1 MSKKKPTY
9 QDLEKL
15 IATLKSEN
23 EILQNHDRFNM
34 LLKASDDMI
43 TIHQPDGK
51 YLYYNGPI
59 CYTIKAEDI
68 VGKMPN
74 DLFNKDISDILM
86 ETFEKV
92 KETGKS
98 ETIEVLLDWLGEKK
112 WFSEYIYPFKNAEGE
127 VIEIVKVCKDI
138 HHRKIAE
145 QKIENQNKAL
155 IKSKKALKASNE
167 EYLQLNKELFDS
179 NKKLTKAKDIIEKSE
194 VNLRTLM
201 NTIPDLIWLKSVDG
215 KYLFVNNRFE
225 DFFGAKEYDIIG
237 KTDYD
242 FVDKELADSFRKHD
256 KNAMSNGVPTVNE
269 EYIVFANDN
278 HGELLETTKVPVL
291 SKNNDIIG
299 VLGIGKDITEK
310 RKVEKVLKASNKELL
325 KSNKQLSKAKDIIEK
340 SEVNLRTLINNIP
353 DLIWLKSVDGK
364 FLFVN
369 HRIEDLFCKKEIDI
383 IGKTD
388 YDFVDKELAD
398 FFRKNDKKAMSNGFP
413 TVNEEF
419 VVFEND
425 NHGELLET
433 TKIPVLSKN
442 KEIIGTLGIGRDIT
456 EQRKAEK
463 ELIAEKE
470 KAESNEKKL
479 QSANDRYQLF
489 NEALNKSNK
498 ELIIVKNKIKDSEV
512 KFRAIFDHS
521 KDAIVVTK
529 NGIGVLFNPAYL
541 KLFGYDSVSDLVG
554 KKVANQVSKKEREK
568 VTNLILNRN
577 KGVSESISYES
588 IGLKK
593 NGEEFNYEISVS
605 PYNIENKKY
614 SLGIIRDI
622 TERKLTQNELEIKT
636 LKLKELNKSLNQ
648 AQKISNIGNW
658 EWHID
663 SDTAVWSDEMY
674 KIYGVSK
681 DTFYPS
687 HKNVAKTILP
697 ADIAKVEQG
706 INSLL
711 NGKIF
716 TPFEFRI
723 KRPSG
728 EIRDIRIISIEK
740 KSDFSFFGVTKDIT
754 NQKRIEDEKLKAAFK
769 LEKTKNELNEAQKLT
784 QIGSWLLHPTNKKM
798 KWSEETF
805 HIWGFDPYQN
815 IPKYTKIIKLIHSD
829 DVELF
834 SNSVDEASMM
844 GTPFDIKFRVS
855 IPNQGQKII
864 KSICKPVLDDSGNV
878 MHLKGTNQDITAQVR
893 QQEKVLSYGAES
905 RAMKSAVDAGW
916 SSAEYTIDGTI
927 LKANKNFVKD
937 FGYSSQKE
945 LIGKHHRIFYGSNC
959 KNDNNY
965 QDFWTNLAKGKEQK
979 GEFKRIKKDGTSIWI
994 NANYTPV
1001 KDVNGTYYKVIKIAN
1016 NISEMVKHRYEV
1028 AAIANEL
1035 RQFIETANA
1044 PIFGIDNHG
1053 LVNEWNQT
1061 SEKITGFKKAE
1072 VLGKDLVKTYITRG
1086 YQTSVKKVLDNAL
1099 LGKQTAN
1106 YEFPLFAK
1114 NGTRVMVLLN
1124 SSTRR
1129 DINGKIIG
1137 VLGVGQDITQIDKLR
1152 TISDSIAKEL
1162 LQFIETAN
1170 APIFGIDNQGLVN
1183 EWNRTSEKITGFK
1196 KEEVLG
1202 KNLVKTYI
1210 TKDYQKSVKK
1220 VLDDAL
1226 LGKETA
1232 NYEFPLFAKNGTRV
1246 MVLLNS
1252 STRRDTNGQIIG
1264 VLGVG
1269 QDITQIDK
1277 LRTISDSI
1285 AKELRQFIETANAP
1299 IFGIDNQGNINE
1311 WNQNSEKVTG
1321 FKKEEVL
1328 GKDLVETY
1336 ITQDYQKAV
1345 KKVLDDALLGKE
1357 TTNYELPLFAKDGT
1371 RLMILFNSST
1381 RRDNNGQIIGVLGV
1395 GQDITE
1401 LDSYRN
1407 DLEIKVN
1414 ERTLKLN
1421 ESLEKQKELNELKS
1435 RFVSTA
1441 SHEFRTPLSAI
1452 NFAAGSIK
1460 KYWTKMEPVMIDK
1473 KLHKIEDQVLHMTKL
1488 LDDVLV
1494 VGQAD
1499 VGKMLNKPISI
1510 NLGNFIYE
1518 IIEEINN
1525 SRNQSHEI
1533 ILIDNA
1539 NLIKSSIYIDEKL
1552 GRNIF
1557 INLVDNAVKFSPN
1570 SKKVLVELLLEKKH
1584 TVIKIQDFGI
1594 GIPKLELKKIFTPFT
1609 RGENVDLIQ
1618 GTGLGLSIVKEA
1630 VKLAGGEIN
1639 VESTVKKGTT
1649 FIVKIPKKINSINGV

>member
-1 MSKKKPTY
+1 
-9 QDLEKL
+9 
-15 IATLKSEN
+15 
-23 EILQNHDRFNM
+23 M
-34 LLKASDDMI
+34 LLQASDDMI
-43 TIHQPDGK
+43 TIHHPNGK

-74 DLFNKDISDILM
+74 DLFNKDISDTLM
-86 ETFEKV
+86 ETFKKV

-138 HHRKIAE
+138 HQRKIAE
-145 QKIENQNKAL
+145 QEIENQNKAL
-155 IKSKKALKASNE
+155 IKSEKALKASNE
-167 EYLQLNKELFDS
+167 EYLKLNKELHKS
-179 NKKLTKAKDIIEKSE
+179 NKKLSTAKGIIEKSE
-194 VNLRTLM
+194 ANLRTLM

-225 DFFGAKEYDIIG
+225 DFFGAKEQAIIG

-242 FVDKELADSFRKHD
+242 FVDKELAESFREHD
-256 KNAMSNGVPTVNE
+256 KNAMFNGAPTINE

-291 SKNNDIIG
+291 SKDKDIIG

-310 RKVEKVLKASNKELL
+310 RKAEKALKASNEEYLQLNKELNA
-325 KSNKQLSKAKDIIEK
+325 SNKQLSAAKAILEK
-340 SEVNLRTLINNIP
+340 SELNLRTLINTIP
-353 DLIWLKSVDGK
+353 DLIWLKSIDGRY
-364 FLFVN
+364 LFIN
-369 HRIEDLFCKKEIDI
+369 NRTEDFFGAKEKNIIEKIDH
-383 IGKTD
+383 
-388 YDFVDKELAD
+388 DFVDKELAD
-398 FFRKNDKKAMSNGFP
+398 SFRKSDRLAIKNGVP
-413 TVNEEF
+413 IINEQLLTF
-419 VVFEND
+419 AND
-425 NHGELLET
+425 NHSELLKI
-433 TKIPVLSKN
+433 TKVPVLSKD
-442 KEIIGTLGIGRDIT
+442 KEILGVLGIGHDIT

-463 ELIAEKE
+463 ELEAKTAKLDELNKSLNLAQKISNVGNWEWNIELDEAEWSDEMYQIYGVKKGAFYPSYKNILQTILPKDINNVEQGLSLLLNDKPFVSLEFRIQRPSGEIRDLLLLSAEKKSKHIIFGVTKDITLQKKREKEKLNYLLNLEITKKELILEKE

-479 QSANDRYQLF
+479 KKANKRYQLF

-498 ELIIVKNKIKDSEV
+498 ELINVKNKIKDSEV

-521 KDAIVVTK
+521 TDAIVVTK
-529 NGIGVLFNPAYL
+529 NGIGVLFNSAYL
-541 KLFGYDSVSDLVG
+541 KLFGYESLNDLIG
-554 KKVANQVSKKEREK
+554 KKVINQVSEKEREK
-568 VTNLILNRN
+568 VTNLIVNRN
-577 KGVSESISYES
+577 KGISKSISYES
-588 IGLKK
+588 VGLKK

-605 PYNIENKKY
+605 PYTLENKRY

-648 AQKISNIGNW
+648 AQKISNTGNW

-697 ADIAKVEQG
+697 ADTAKVEQG

-716 TPFEFRI
+716 APFEFRI

-728 EIRDIRIISIEK
+728 EVRNVLVISIEK

-754 NQKRIEDEKLKAAFK
+754 NQKKIEGEKLKAAFK
-769 LEKTKNELNEAQKLT
+769 LEKTKNELNEAQKLA

-805 HIWGFDPYQN
+805 HIWGFDPNQN

-834 SNSVDEASMM
+834 NNSVNEASMM

-855 IPNQGQKII
+855 IPNQGKKVI

-878 MHLKGTNQDITAQVR
+878 MHLKGTNQDITAQVK
-893 QQEKVLSYGAES
+893 QQEKVLSFGAES

-916 SSAEYTIDGTI
+916 SSAEFSIDGTI
-927 LKANKNFVKD
+927 LKANKNFVTD

-945 LIGKHHRIFYGSNC
+945 IIGKHHKIFYESDYENS
-959 KNDNNY
+959 DNY
-965 QDFWTNLAKGKEQK
+965 EDFWKNLASGKEQK
-979 GEFKRIKKDGTSIWI
+979 GEFKRIKKDGNSIWI

-1001 KDVNGTYYKVIKIAN
+1001 KDINGTYYKVIKIAN
-1016 NISEMVKHRYEV
+1016 NISEMVKNRFEV
-1028 AAIANEL
+1028 TAIANEL

-1044 PIFGIDNHG
+1044 PIFGIDNQG

-1061 SEKITGFKKAE
+1061 SEKITGFKKEE
-1072 VLGKDLVKTYITRG
+1072 VLGKGLVETYINKD
-1086 YQTSVKKVLDNAL
+1086 YQKSVKQVLDNAL
-1099 LGKQTAN
+1099 LGKETTN

-1129 DINGKIIG
+1129 DMDGHIIG
-1137 VLGVGQDITQIDKLR
+1137 VLGVGQDITQIDNLR
-1152 TISDSIAKEL
+1152 TIS
-1162 LQFIETAN
+1162 
-1170 APIFGIDNQGLVN
+1170 V
-1183 EWNRTSEKITGFK
+1183 
-1196 KEEVLG
+1196 
-1202 KNLVKTYI
+1202 
-1210 TKDYQKSVKK
+1210 
-1220 VLDDAL
+1220 
-1226 LGKETA
+1226 
-1232 NYEFPLFAKNGTRV
+1232 
-1246 MVLLNS
+1246 
-1252 STRRDTNGQIIG
+1252 
-1264 VLGVG
+1264 
-1269 QDITQIDK
+1269 
-1277 LRTISDSI
+1277 SI

-1299 IFGIDNQGNINE
+1299 IFGIDYQGNINE
-1311 WNQNSEKVTG
+1311 WNQTSEKITG

-1336 ITQDYQKAV
+1336 ITRDYQKAV
-1345 KKVLDDALLGKE
+1345 RKVLDDALLGKE
-1357 TTNYELPLFAKDGT
+1357 TANYELPLFAKNGT
-1371 RLMILFNSST
+1371 RVMILFNSST
-1381 RRDNNGQIIGVLGV
+1381 RRDTNGHITGVLGV

-1407 DLEIKVN
+1407 ELEIKVN

-1525 SRNQSHEI
+1525 SRNKSHEI
-1533 ILIDNA
+1533 VLIDDA
-1539 NLIKSSIYIDEKL
+1539 DLIKSSIYIDEKL

-1557 INLVDNAVKFSPN
+1557 INLLDNALKFSPDA
-1570 SKKVLVELLLEKKH
+1570 KKVIVELVSEKKY
-1584 TVIKIQDFGI
+1584 TVITIQDFGI
-1594 GIPKLELKKIFTPFT
+1594 GIPELELENIFTPFT

-1639 VESTVKKGTT
+1639 VKSTVKNGTT
-1649 FIVKIPKKINSINGV
+1649 FIVKIPQNINSINGV

>member
-15 IATLKSEN
+15 IVTLKSEKK
-23 EILQNHDRFNM
+23 LQQNNDRFDM
-34 LLKASDDMI
+34 LLQASDDMI
-43 TIHQPDGK
+43 TVHHPDGK
-51 YLYYNGPI
+51 YIYYNGPK
-59 CYTIKAEDI
+59 CYAITTEDI

-74 DLFNKDISDILM
+74 ELFNKDVSDTLM
-86 ETFEKV
+86 ETFKKV

-112 WFSEYIYPFKNAEGE
+112 WFSEYIYPYKNAEGE

-138 HHRKIAE
+138 HQRKIIE
-145 QKIENQNKAL
+145 QEIENQNKAL
-155 IKSKKALKASNE
+155 IKSEKALKASNEKYLTLNKELHKSNKKLSKAKDIIEKSEANIRTLMNTIPDLIWLKSVDGKYLFVNNRFEDFFGAKEQAIIGKTDYDFVDKELAESFREHDKNAMFNGAPTINEEYTVFANDNHGELLETTKVPVLSKDKDIIGVLGIGKDITEKRKVEKALKASNE
-167 EYLQLNKELFDS
+167 EYLQLNKELLKT
-179 NKKLTKAKDIIEKSE
+179 NKQLNTAKDIIEKSE
-194 VNLRTLM
+194 VNLRTLI
-201 NTIPDLIWLKSVDG
+201 NNIPDLIWLKSVDG

-269 EYIVFANDN
+269 E
-278 HGELLETTKVPVL
+278 
-291 SKNNDIIG
+291 
-299 VLGIGKDITEK
+299 
-310 RKVEKVLKASNKELL
+310 
-325 KSNKQLSKAKDIIEK
+325 
-340 SEVNLRTLINNIP
+340 
-353 DLIWLKSVDGK
+353 
-364 FLFVN
+364 
-369 HRIEDLFCKKEIDI
+369 
-383 IGKTD
+383 
-388 YDFVDKELAD
+388 
-398 FFRKNDKKAMSNGFP
+398 
-413 TVNEEF
+413 F

-442 KEIIGTLGIGRDIT
+442 KDIIGVLGIGRDIT

-521 KDAIVVTK
+521 TDAIVVTK

-541 KLFGYDSVSDLVG
+541 KLFGYDRVSDLVG
-554 KKVANQVSKKEREK
+554 KKVTNQVSKKEREK
-568 VTNLILNRN
+568 VTNLIVNRN
-577 KGVSESISYES
+577 KGISESISYES

-605 PYNIENKKY
+605 PYNIENKRY

-697 ADIAKVEQG
+697 ADTPKLEQG

-728 EIRDIRIISIEK
+728 EIRNLCVISIEK

-769 LEKTKNELNEAQKLT
+769 LEKTKNELNEAQKLA

-927 LKANKNFVKD
+927 LKANKNYVKD

-1016 NISEMVKHRYEV
+1016 NISEMVNSRLEV
-1028 AAIANEL
+1028 TAIANEL
-1035 RQFIETANA
+1035 R
-1044 PIFGIDNHG
+1044 
-1053 LVNEWNQT
+1053 
-1061 SEKITGFKKAE
+1061 
-1072 VLGKDLVKTYITRG
+1072 
-1086 YQTSVKKVLDNAL
+1086 
-1099 LGKQTAN
+1099 
-1106 YEFPLFAK
+1106 
-1114 NGTRVMVLLN
+1114 
-1124 SSTRR
+1124 
-1129 DINGKIIG
+1129 
-1137 VLGVGQDITQIDKLR
+1137 
-1152 TISDSIAKEL
+1152 
-1162 LQFIETAN
+1162 QFIETAN

-1183 EWNRTSEKITGFK
+1183 EWNQTSEKITGFK

-1202 KNLVKTYI
+1202 KDLVETYI
-1210 TKDYQKSVKK
+1210 TKDYQISVKK

-1226 LGKETA
+1226 LGKETT

-1311 WNQNSEKVTG
+1311 WNQNSEKITG

-1328 GKDLVETY
+1328 GKDLVEMY
-1336 ITQDYQKAV
+1336 ITRDYQKAV
-1345 KKVLDDALLGKE
+1345 RKVLDDALQGKE

-1371 RLMILFNSST
+1371 RLMVLFNSST

-1407 DLEIKVN
+1407 ELEIKVN

-1525 SRNQSHEI
+1525 SRNKSHEI
-1533 ILIDNA
+1533 ILIDDA
-1539 NLIKSSIYIDEKL
+1539 DLIKSSIYIDEKL

-1557 INLVDNAVKFSPN
+1557 INLLDNALKFSPGA
-1570 SKKVLVELLLEKKH
+1570 KKVVVELISEKKY
-1584 TVIKIQDFGI
+1584 TVITIQDFGI
-1594 GIPKLELKKIFTPFT
+1594 GIPELELDNIFSPFT

-1639 VESTVKKGTT
+1639 VNSSVESGTIFT
-1649 FIVKIPKKINSINGV
+1649 VKIPKKINSINGV

>member
-15 IATLKSEN
+15 IVTLKSEKK
-23 EILQNHDRFNM
+23 LQQNNDRFDM
-34 LLKASDDMI
+34 LLQASDDMI
-43 TIHQPDGK
+43 TVHHPDGK
-51 YLYYNGPI
+51 YLYYNGPK
-59 CYTIKAEDI
+59 CYAITTEDI

-74 DLFNKDISDILM
+74 ELFNKDVSDTLM
-86 ETFEKV
+86 ETFKKV
-92 KETGKS
+92 KETGESK
-98 ETIEVLLDWLGEKK
+98 TIEVLLDWLGEKK
-112 WFSEYIYPFKNAEGE
+112 WFSEYIYPYKNAEGE
-127 VIEIVKVCKDI
+127 VIEIVKICKDI
-138 HHRKIAE
+138 HQRKIIE
-145 QKIENQNKAL
+145 QEIENQNKAL
-155 IKSKKALKASNE
+155 IKSEKALKASNEKYLTLNKELHKSNKKLSKAKDIIEKSEANIRTLMNTIPDLIWLKSVDGKYLFVNNRFEDFFGAKEQAIIGKTDYDFVDKELAESFREHDKNAMFNGAPTINEEYTVFANDNHGELLETTKVPVLSKDKDIIGVLGIGKDITEKRKVEKALKASNE
-167 EYLQLNKELFDS
+167 EYLQLNKELLKT
-179 NKKLTKAKDIIEKSE
+179 NKQLNTAKDIIEKSE
-194 VNLRTLM
+194 VNLRTLI
-201 NTIPDLIWLKSVDG
+201 NNIPDLIWLKSVDG

-269 EYIVFANDN
+269 E
-278 HGELLETTKVPVL
+278 
-291 SKNNDIIG
+291 
-299 VLGIGKDITEK
+299 
-310 RKVEKVLKASNKELL
+310 
-325 KSNKQLSKAKDIIEK
+325 
-340 SEVNLRTLINNIP
+340 
-353 DLIWLKSVDGK
+353 
-364 FLFVN
+364 
-369 HRIEDLFCKKEIDI
+369 
-383 IGKTD
+383 
-388 YDFVDKELAD
+388 
-398 FFRKNDKKAMSNGFP
+398 
-413 TVNEEF
+413 F

-442 KEIIGTLGIGRDIT
+442 KDIIGVLGIGRDIT

-521 KDAIVVTK
+521 TDAIVVTK

-541 KLFGYDSVSDLVG
+541 KLFGYDRVSDLVG
-554 KKVANQVSKKEREK
+554 KKVTNQVSKKEREK
-568 VTNLILNRN
+568 VTNLIVNRN
-577 KGVSESISYES
+577 KGISESISYES

-605 PYNIENKKY
+605 PYNIENKRY

-697 ADIAKVEQG
+697 ADTPKLEQG

-728 EIRDIRIISIEK
+728 EIRNLCVISIEK

-769 LEKTKNELNEAQKLT
+769 LEKTKNELNEAQKLA

-927 LKANKNFVKD
+927 LKANKNYVKD

-1016 NISEMVKHRYEV
+1016 NISEMVNSRLEV
-1028 AAIANEL
+1028 TAIANEL
-1035 RQFIETANA
+1035 R
-1044 PIFGIDNHG
+1044 
-1053 LVNEWNQT
+1053 
-1061 SEKITGFKKAE
+1061 
-1072 VLGKDLVKTYITRG
+1072 
-1086 YQTSVKKVLDNAL
+1086 
-1099 LGKQTAN
+1099 
-1106 YEFPLFAK
+1106 
-1114 NGTRVMVLLN
+1114 
-1124 SSTRR
+1124 
-1129 DINGKIIG
+1129 
-1137 VLGVGQDITQIDKLR
+1137 
-1152 TISDSIAKEL
+1152 
-1162 LQFIETAN
+1162 QFIETAN

-1183 EWNRTSEKITGFK
+1183 EWNQTSEKITGFK

-1202 KNLVKTYI
+1202 KDLVETYI
-1210 TKDYQKSVKK
+1210 TKDYQISVKK

-1226 LGKETA
+1226 LGKETT

-1311 WNQNSEKVTG
+1311 WNQNSEKITG

-1328 GKDLVETY
+1328 GKDLVEMY
-1336 ITQDYQKAV
+1336 ITRDYQKAV
-1345 KKVLDDALLGKE
+1345 RKVLDDALQGKE

-1371 RLMILFNSST
+1371 RLMVLFNSST

-1407 DLEIKVN
+1407 ELEIKVN

-1525 SRNQSHEI
+1525 SRNKSHEI
-1533 ILIDNA
+1533 ILIDDA
-1539 NLIKSSIYIDEKL
+1539 DLIKSSIYIDEKL

-1557 INLVDNAVKFSPN
+1557 INLLDNALKFSPGA
-1570 SKKVLVELLLEKKH
+1570 KKVVVELISEKKY
-1584 TVIKIQDFGI
+1584 TVITIQDFGI
-1594 GIPKLELKKIFTPFT
+1594 GIPELELDNIFSPFT

-1639 VESTVKKGTT
+1639 VNSSVESGTIFT
-1649 FIVKIPKKINSINGV
+1649 VKIPKKINSINGV

>member
-15 IATLKSEN
+15 IVTLKSEKK
-23 EILQNHDRFNM
+23 LQQNNDRFNM
-34 LLKASDDMI
+34 LLQASDDMI
-43 TIHQPDGK
+43 TVHHPDGK
-51 YLYYNGPI
+51 YLYYNGPK
-59 CYTIKAEDI
+59 CYAITTEDI

-74 DLFNKDISDILM
+74 ELFNKDVSDTLM
-86 ETFEKV
+86 ETFKKV
-92 KETGKS
+92 KETGESK
-98 ETIEVLLDWLGEKK
+98 TIEVLLDWLGEKK
-112 WFSEYIYPFKNAEGE
+112 WFSEYIYPYKNAEGE
-127 VIEIVKVCKDI
+127 VVEIVKICKDI
-138 HHRKIAE
+138 HQRKIVE
-145 QKIENQNKAL
+145 QEIENQNKAL
-155 IKSKKALKASNE
+155 IKSEKALKASNE
-167 EYLQLNKELFDS
+167 KYLTLNKELHKS
-179 NKKLTKAKDIIEKSE
+179 NKQLSTAKDIIEKSE
-194 VNLRTLM
+194 ANLRTLM

-225 DFFGAKEYDIIG
+225 DFFGAKEQAIIG

-242 FVDKELADSFRKHD
+242 FVDKELAEFFREHD
-256 KNAMSNGVPTVNE
+256 KNAMSNGAPTVNE

-291 SKNNDIIG
+291 SKNKDIIG

-310 RKVEKVLKASNKELL
+310 RKAEKALKASNEEYLQLNKELL
-325 KSNKQLSKAKDIIEK
+325 KTNKQLSTAKDIIEK

-353 DLIWLKSVDGK
+353 DLIWLKSVDGRY
-364 FLFVN
+364 LFIN
-369 HRIEDLFCKKEIDI
+369 NRTEDFFGAKEKNIIEKIDH
-383 IGKTD
+383 
-388 YDFVDKELAD
+388 DFVDKKLAD
-398 FFRKNDKKAMSNGFP
+398 SFRKSDRLAIKNGVP
-413 TVNEEF
+413 IINEQLLTF
-419 VVFEND
+419 AND
-425 NHGELLET
+425 NHSELLKI
-433 TKIPVLSKN
+433 TKVPVLSKD
-442 KEIIGTLGIGRDIT
+442 KEILGVLGIGHDIT

-521 KDAIVVTK
+521 TDAIVVTK

-541 KLFGYDSVSDLVG
+541 KLFGYDRVSDLVG
-554 KKVANQVSKKEREK
+554 KKVTNQVSKKEREK
-568 VTNLILNRN
+568 VTNLIVNRN
-577 KGVSESISYES
+577 KGISESISYES

-605 PYNIENKKY
+605 PYNIENKRY

-697 ADIAKVEQG
+697 ADTPKLEQG

-728 EIRDIRIISIEK
+728 EIRNLCVISIEK

-769 LEKTKNELNEAQKLT
+769 LEKTKNELNEAQKLA

-945 LIGKHHRIFYGSNC
+945 LIGKHHKIFYEPNC
-959 KNDNNY
+959 KNRNNY
-965 QDFWTNLAKGKEQK
+965 KDFWTNLARGKEQK

-1016 NISEMVKHRYEV
+1016 NISEMVNSRLEV
-1028 AAIANEL
+1028 TAIANEL
-1035 RQFIETANA
+1035 R
-1044 PIFGIDNHG
+1044 
-1053 LVNEWNQT
+1053 
-1061 SEKITGFKKAE
+1061 
-1072 VLGKDLVKTYITRG
+1072 
-1086 YQTSVKKVLDNAL
+1086 
-1099 LGKQTAN
+1099 
-1106 YEFPLFAK
+1106 
-1114 NGTRVMVLLN
+1114 
-1124 SSTRR
+1124 
-1129 DINGKIIG
+1129 
-1137 VLGVGQDITQIDKLR
+1137 
-1152 TISDSIAKEL
+1152 
-1162 LQFIETAN
+1162 QFIETAN

-1183 EWNRTSEKITGFK
+1183 EWNQTSEKITGFK

-1202 KNLVKTYI
+1202 KDLVETYI
-1210 TKDYQKSVKK
+1210 TKDYQISVKK

-1226 LGKETA
+1226 LGKETT

-1311 WNQNSEKVTG
+1311 WNQNSEKITG

-1328 GKDLVETY
+1328 GNDLVETY
-1336 ITQDYQKAV
+1336 ITKDYQKAV
-1345 KKVLDDALLGKE
+1345 RKVLDDALQGKE

-1371 RLMILFNSST
+1371 RLMVLFNSST

-1407 DLEIKVN
+1407 ELEIKVN

-1525 SRNQSHEI
+1525 SRNKSHEI
-1533 ILIDNA
+1533 ILIDDA
-1539 NLIKSSIYIDEKL
+1539 DLIKSSIYIDEKL

-1557 INLVDNAVKFSPN
+1557 INLLDNALKFSPDA
-1570 SKKVLVELLLEKKH
+1570 KKVVVELISEKKY
-1584 TVIKIQDFGI
+1584 TIITIQDFGI
-1594 GIPKLELKKIFTPFT
+1594 GIPELELENIFSPFT

-1639 VESTVKKGTT
+1639 VNSSVESGTIFT
-1649 FIVKIPKKINSINGV
+1649 VKIPKT

>member
-15 IATLKSEN
+15 IVTLKSEKK
-23 EILQNHDRFNM
+23 LQQNNDRFDM
-34 LLKASDDMI
+34 LLQASDDMI
-43 TIHQPDGK
+43 TVHHPDGK
-51 YLYYNGPI
+51 YIYYNGPK
-59 CYTIKAEDI
+59 CYAITTEDI

-74 DLFNKDISDILM
+74 ELFNKDVSDTLM
-86 ETFEKV
+86 ETFKKV
-92 KETGKS
+92 KETGESK
-98 ETIEVLLDWLGEKK
+98 TIEVLLDWLGEKK
-112 WFSEYIYPFKNAEGE
+112 WFSEYIYPYKNAEGE

-138 HHRKIAE
+138 HQRKIIE
-145 QKIENQNKAL
+145 QEIENQNKAL
-155 IKSKKALKASNE
+155 IKSEKALKASNEKYLTLNKELHKSNKKLSKAKDIIEKSEANIRTLMNTIPDLIWLKSVDGKYLFVNNRFEDFFGAKEQAIIGKTDYDFVDKELAESFREHDKNAMFNGAPTINEEYTVFANDNHGELLETTKVPVLSKDKDIIGVLGIGKDITEKRKVEKALKASNE
-167 EYLQLNKELFDS
+167 EYLQLNKELLKT
-179 NKKLTKAKDIIEKSE
+179 NKQLNTAKDIIEKSE
-194 VNLRTLM
+194 VNLRTLI
-201 NTIPDLIWLKSVDG
+201 NNIPDLIWLKSVDG

-269 EYIVFANDN
+269 E
-278 HGELLETTKVPVL
+278 
-291 SKNNDIIG
+291 
-299 VLGIGKDITEK
+299 
-310 RKVEKVLKASNKELL
+310 
-325 KSNKQLSKAKDIIEK
+325 
-340 SEVNLRTLINNIP
+340 
-353 DLIWLKSVDGK
+353 
-364 FLFVN
+364 
-369 HRIEDLFCKKEIDI
+369 
-383 IGKTD
+383 
-388 YDFVDKELAD
+388 
-398 FFRKNDKKAMSNGFP
+398 
-413 TVNEEF
+413 F

-442 KEIIGTLGIGRDIT
+442 KDIIGVLGIGRDIT

-521 KDAIVVTK
+521 TDAIVVTK

-554 KKVANQVSKKEREK
+554 KKVTNQVSKKEREK
-568 VTNLILNRN
+568 VTNLIVNRN
-577 KGVSESISYES
+577 KGISESISYES

-605 PYNIENKKY
+605 PYNIENKRY

-697 ADIAKVEQG
+697 ADTPKLEQG

-728 EIRDIRIISIEK
+728 EIRNLCVISIEK

-769 LEKTKNELNEAQKLT
+769 LEKTKNELNEAQKLA

-927 LKANKNFVKD
+927 LKANKNYVKD

-1016 NISEMVKHRYEV
+1016 NISEMVNSRLEV
-1028 AAIANEL
+1028 TAIANEL
-1035 RQFIETANA
+1035 R
-1044 PIFGIDNHG
+1044 
-1053 LVNEWNQT
+1053 
-1061 SEKITGFKKAE
+1061 
-1072 VLGKDLVKTYITRG
+1072 
-1086 YQTSVKKVLDNAL
+1086 
-1099 LGKQTAN
+1099 
-1106 YEFPLFAK
+1106 
-1114 NGTRVMVLLN
+1114 
-1124 SSTRR
+1124 
-1129 DINGKIIG
+1129 
-1137 VLGVGQDITQIDKLR
+1137 
-1152 TISDSIAKEL
+1152 
-1162 LQFIETAN
+1162 QFIETAN

-1183 EWNRTSEKITGFK
+1183 EWNQTSEKITGFK

-1202 KNLVKTYI
+1202 KDLVETYI
-1210 TKDYQKSVKK
+1210 TKDYQISVKK

-1226 LGKETA
+1226 LGKETT

-1311 WNQNSEKVTG
+1311 WNQNSEKITG

-1328 GKDLVETY
+1328 GKDLVEMY
-1336 ITQDYQKAV
+1336 ITRDYQKAV
-1345 KKVLDDALLGKE
+1345 RKVLDDALQGKE

-1371 RLMILFNSST
+1371 RLMVLFNSST

-1407 DLEIKVN
+1407 ELEIKVN

-1525 SRNQSHEI
+1525 SRNKSHEI
-1533 ILIDNA
+1533 ILIDDA
-1539 NLIKSSIYIDEKL
+1539 DLIKSSIYIDEKL

-1557 INLVDNAVKFSPN
+1557 INLLDNALKFSPGA
-1570 SKKVLVELLLEKKH
+1570 KKVVVELISEKKY
-1584 TVIKIQDFGI
+1584 TVITIQDFGI
-1594 GIPKLELKKIFTPFT
+1594 GIPELELDNIFSPFT

-1639 VESTVKKGTT
+1639 VNSSVESGTIFT
-1649 FIVKIPKKINSINGV
+1649 VKIPKKINSINGV

>member
-15 IATLKSEN
+15 IVTLKSEKK
-23 EILQNHDRFNM
+23 LQQNNDRFDM
-34 LLKASDDMI
+34 LLQASDDMI
-43 TIHQPDGK
+43 TVHHPDGK
-51 YLYYNGPI
+51 YIYYNGPK
-59 CYTIKAEDI
+59 CYAITTEDI

-74 DLFNKDISDILM
+74 ELFNKDVSDTLM
-86 ETFEKV
+86 ETFKKV
-92 KETGKS
+92 KETGESK
-98 ETIEVLLDWLGEKK
+98 TIEVLLDWLGEKK
-112 WFSEYIYPFKNAEGE
+112 WFSEYIYPYKNAEGE
-127 VIEIVKVCKDI
+127 VIEIVKICKDI
-138 HHRKIAE
+138 HQRKIVE
-145 QKIENQNKAL
+145 QEIENQNKAL
-155 IKSKKALKASNE
+155 IKSEKALKASNEKYLTLNKELHKSNKKLSKAKDIIEKSEANIRTLMNTIPDLIWLKSVDGKYLFVNNRFEDFFGAKEQAIIGKTDYDFVDKELAESFREHDKNAMFNGAPTINEEYTVFANDNHGELLETTKVPVLSKDKDIIGVLGIGKDITEKRKVEKALKASNE
-167 EYLQLNKELFDS
+167 EYLQLNKELLKT
-179 NKKLTKAKDIIEKSE
+179 NKQLNTAKDIIEKSE
-194 VNLRTLM
+194 VNLRTLI
-201 NTIPDLIWLKSVDG
+201 NNIPDLIWLKSVDG

-269 EYIVFANDN
+269 E
-278 HGELLETTKVPVL
+278 
-291 SKNNDIIG
+291 
-299 VLGIGKDITEK
+299 
-310 RKVEKVLKASNKELL
+310 
-325 KSNKQLSKAKDIIEK
+325 
-340 SEVNLRTLINNIP
+340 
-353 DLIWLKSVDGK
+353 
-364 FLFVN
+364 
-369 HRIEDLFCKKEIDI
+369 
-383 IGKTD
+383 
-388 YDFVDKELAD
+388 
-398 FFRKNDKKAMSNGFP
+398 
-413 TVNEEF
+413 F

-442 KEIIGTLGIGRDIT
+442 KDIIGVLGIGRDIT

-521 KDAIVVTK
+521 TDAIVVTK

-541 KLFGYDSVSDLVG
+541 KLFGYDRVSDLVG
-554 KKVANQVSKKEREK
+554 KKVTNQVSKKEREK
-568 VTNLILNRN
+568 VTNLIVNRN
-577 KGVSESISYES
+577 KGISESISYES

-605 PYNIENKKY
+605 PYNIENKRY

-697 ADIAKVEQG
+697 ADTPKLEQG

-728 EIRDIRIISIEK
+728 EIRNLCVISIEK

-769 LEKTKNELNEAQKLT
+769 LEKTKNELNEAQKLA

-927 LKANKNFVKD
+927 LKANKNYVKD

-1016 NISEMVKHRYEV
+1016 NISEMVNSRLEV
-1028 AAIANEL
+1028 TAIANEL
-1035 RQFIETANA
+1035 R
-1044 PIFGIDNHG
+1044 
-1053 LVNEWNQT
+1053 
-1061 SEKITGFKKAE
+1061 
-1072 VLGKDLVKTYITRG
+1072 
-1086 YQTSVKKVLDNAL
+1086 
-1099 LGKQTAN
+1099 
-1106 YEFPLFAK
+1106 
-1114 NGTRVMVLLN
+1114 
-1124 SSTRR
+1124 
-1129 DINGKIIG
+1129 
-1137 VLGVGQDITQIDKLR
+1137 
-1152 TISDSIAKEL
+1152 
-1162 LQFIETAN
+1162 QFIETAN

-1183 EWNRTSEKITGFK
+1183 EWNQTSEKITGFK

-1202 KNLVKTYI
+1202 KDLVETYI
-1210 TKDYQKSVKK
+1210 TKDYQISVKK

-1226 LGKETA
+1226 LGKETT

-1311 WNQNSEKVTG
+1311 WNQNSEKITG

-1328 GKDLVETY
+1328 GKDLVEMY
-1336 ITQDYQKAV
+1336 ITRDYQKAV
-1345 KKVLDDALLGKE
+1345 RKVLDDALQGKE

-1371 RLMILFNSST
+1371 RLMVLFNSST

-1407 DLEIKVN
+1407 ELEIKVN

-1525 SRNQSHEI
+1525 SRNKSHEI
-1533 ILIDNA
+1533 ILIDDA
-1539 NLIKSSIYIDEKL
+1539 DLIKSSIYIDEKL

-1557 INLVDNAVKFSPN
+1557 INLLDNALKFSPGA
-1570 SKKVLVELLLEKKH
+1570 KKVVVELISEKKY
-1584 TVIKIQDFGI
+1584 TVITIQDFGI
-1594 GIPKLELKKIFTPFT
+1594 GIPELELDNIFSPFT

-1639 VESTVKKGTT
+1639 VNSSVESGTIFT
-1649 FIVKIPKKINSINGV
+1649 VKIPKKINSINGV